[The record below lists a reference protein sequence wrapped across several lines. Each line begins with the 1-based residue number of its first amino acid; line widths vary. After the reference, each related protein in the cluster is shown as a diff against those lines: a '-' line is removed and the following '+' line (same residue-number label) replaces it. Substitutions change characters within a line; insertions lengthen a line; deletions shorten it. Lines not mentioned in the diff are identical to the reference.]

1 MSEIQG
7 KAKEKVSIL
16 LQNYDISYIDY
27 NVKEDEYTINL
38 EKKEKKE
45 EK

>member
-1 MSEIQG
+1 MSEIQA

-45 EK
+45 EE